1 MDLAENLSKS
11 FEFAKKL
18 FSDFGRLV
26 ILIVLDIIPLV
37 NWVVVGYAARVLKET
52 PDADSPPKLEKYSEL
67 FVSGA
72 KVFFAALIYML
83 IPLILIGVGAGSI
96 IAGMFTSGGPEFF
109 MRGFPAPQM
118 LMFGGAGIALVIVG
132 VVLAILLMIVL
143 GAGVAHMIKTGSFGK
158 AFAFGEIFGLIQKM
172 GWGRY
177 LAWIVL
183 VIVIASI
190 VGWIGGAI
198 PVVGWLIQ
206 IIVAPALSVFFF
218 RSLGLLYSDAAR

>member
-1 MDLAENLSKS
+1 
-11 FEFAKKL
+11 
-18 FSDFGRLV
+18 
-26 ILIVLDIIPLV
+26 
-37 NWVVVGYAARVLKET
+37 
-52 PDADSPPKLEKYSEL
+52 
-67 FVSGA
+67 
-72 KVFFAALIYML
+72 
-83 IPLILIGVGAGSI
+83 
-96 IAGMFTSGGPEFF
+96 
-109 MRGFPAPQM
+109 
-118 LMFGGAGIALVIVG
+118 
-132 VVLAILLMIVL
+132 
-143 GAGVAHMIKTGSFGK
+143 
-158 AFAFGEIFGLIQKM
+158 M

>member
-1 MDLAENLSKS
+1 
-11 FEFAKKL
+11 
-18 FSDFGRLV
+18 
-26 ILIVLDIIPLV
+26 
-37 NWVVVGYAARVLKET
+37 
-52 PDADSPPKLEKYSEL
+52 
-67 FVSGA
+67 
-72 KVFFAALIYML
+72 
-83 IPLILIGVGAGSI
+83 
-96 IAGMFTSGGPEFF
+96 MFTSGGPEFF

-206 IIVAPALSVFFF
+206 IIVAPALSVFF